1 MKRISILIFTFFWVT
16 NTFSQKSSL
25 CNETLVDYLGNTL
38 DNSKLNHGVTVFLI
52 TSYTCGPCIQSI
64 PKYDRLKTEFPQ
76 VNFIGILD
84 NDSTYISNF
93 KKLHGKEFWFPKI
106 VDTDLKLSEKY
117 WKKQVWPEYHIY
129 KNGQLVKRLVDAS
142 DKTFNSLTTLIKKL
156 EN

>member
-1 MKRISILIFTFFWVT
+1 
-16 NTFSQKSSL
+16 
-25 CNETLVDYLGNTL
+25 LVY
-38 DNSKLNHGVTVFLI
+38 
-52 TSYTCGPCIQSI
+52 
-64 PKYDRLKTEFPQ
+64 
-76 VNFIGILD
+76 
-84 NDSTYISNF
+84 
-93 KKLHGKEFWFPKI
+93 KI